1 MQPSERDS
9 FVFHKEWVSAIR
21 SLTATVRA
29 EIYEAIIEY
38 GISGTIPAGLGVQAK
53 IAFGFVKE
61 RIDSDREKW
70 EATIRARRDAGKLGG
85 RPPKGEKQKKQM
97 LSEKAKKP
105 NAFFEKQKKAKK
117 AVSVTVNDM
126 CISSNEEILKG
137 KTNVLPLR
145 AAETLRPNDEEEEK
159 LSGFEE
165 FWKAYPPRR
174 KVAKH
179 TCREKW
185 KANNL
190 EAIAPRIIGAVRI
203 LAASADWK
211 KDDGQYVPMPAT
223 FINQH
228 RWEDVAQ
235 EVAENAREA
244 PKELSP
250 DERHALA
257 VKNATAT
264 KIAQWNAL
272 YADLPESERPKC
284 PFEETLNE
292 NE

>member
-1 MQPSERDS
+1 MRPTERDS
-9 FVFHKEWVSAIR
+9 FVFHKEWVSAVR

-70 EATIRARRDAGKLGG
+70 EATIRARSDAGKLGG
-85 RPPKGEKQKKQM
+85 RPKKGEKQKKQM
-97 LSEKAKKP
+97 LSEKAKKA

-117 AVSVTVNDM
+117 AVSVTVMNN
-126 CISSNEEILKG
+126 SSNEELLKG

-145 AAETLRPNDEEEEK
+145 SVEPNEEEVEEAEDS

-165 FWKAYPPRR
+165 FWRAYPARR
-174 KVAKH
+174 KVAKF
-179 TCREKW
+179 TCQEKW
-185 KANNL
+185 RAQKL
-190 EAIAPRIIGAVRI
+190 EAIAPRIVGAVRI
-203 LAASADWK
+203 LANSEDWK
-211 KDDGQYVPMPAT
+211 KENGQYVPMPVT
-223 FINQH
+223 FINQR
-228 RWEDVAQ
+228 RWEDVSQ
-235 EVAENAREA
+235 EAAENAREA
-244 PKELSP
+244 PKELSA

-257 VKNATAT
+257 LKNATAT

-272 YADLPESERPKC
+272 YADLPEDQRPKC
-284 PFEETLNE
+284 PFESNDE
-292 NE
+292 

>member
-1 MQPSERDS
+1 MRPTERDS
-9 FVFHKEWVSAIR
+9 FVFHKEWVSAVR

-70 EATIRARRDAGKLGG
+70 EATIRARSDAGKLGG
-85 RPPKGEKQKKQM
+85 RPKKGEKQKKQM
-97 LSEKAKKP
+97 LSEKAKKA

-117 AVSVTVNDM
+117 AVSVTVMYN
-126 CISSNEEILKG
+126 SSNEELLKG

-145 AAETLRPNDEEEEK
+145 SVEPNDEEVEEAEDS

-165 FWKAYPPRR
+165 FWRAYPARR

-185 KANNL
+185 RAQKL
-190 EAIAPRIIGAVRI
+190 EAIAPRIVGAVRI
-203 LAASADWK
+203 LANSEDWK
-211 KDDGQYVPMPAT
+211 KENGQYVPMPAT
-223 FINQH
+223 FINQR
-228 RWEDVAQ
+228 RWEDVSQ
-235 EVAENAREA
+235 EAAENAREA
-244 PKELSP
+244 PKELSA
-250 DERHALA
+250 DERHAIAL
-257 VKNATAT
+257 KNATAT

-272 YADLPESERPKC
+272 YADLPEDQRPKC
-284 PFEETLNE
+284 PFESNDE
-292 NE
+292 